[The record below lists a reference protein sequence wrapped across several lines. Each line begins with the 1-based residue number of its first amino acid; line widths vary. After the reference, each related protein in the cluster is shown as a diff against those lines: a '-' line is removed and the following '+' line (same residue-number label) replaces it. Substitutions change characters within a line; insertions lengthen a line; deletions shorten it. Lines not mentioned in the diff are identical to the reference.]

1 MLSLT
6 QHLDGFRKSQQIRI
20 CILFLQKLAQINL
33 ERKRIEMEFSNYTM
47 QSVYFCNLKR
57 ELGCILTCV
66 GVIGEE
72 ETYPL
77 QKLGEE
83 NIFVFLDTFAI
94 DERYGKICPIF

>member
-1 MLSLT
+1 MLRLT

-47 QSVYFCNLKR
+47 QSVYFCNLQR
-57 ELGCILTCV
+57 ELGCILACV

-83 NIFVFLDTFAI
+83 NIFVFP
-94 DERYGKICPIF
+94 RHICDR